1 MLSDHYTT
9 FLTIHSILRW
19 FILLSGIG
27 VLFSCFL
34 GISRKLPF
42 APLGRRTGLIYV
54 SLIDTQFLLGAL
66 IYTISPIVHALWAD
80 PSAGMKQH
88 ELRFFGVEHT
98 TIMVI
103 ALILAHI
110 GAIRSRRAKEALK
123 AYSVALTWYAL
134 SLALILL
141 GIPWWRPLLGS

>member
-1 MLSDHYTT
+1 MLSDHYSS
-9 FLTIHSILRW
+9 LLAIHSILRW
-19 FILLSGIG
+19 LILLSGIG
-27 VLFSCFL
+27 AVGSCFL

-42 APLGRRTGLIYV
+42 APLGRRAGLIYV
-54 SLIDTQFLLGAL
+54 SLIDTQFLVGVLL
-66 IYTISPIVHALWAD
+66 YFDSPLVHTLWAD
-80 PSAGMKQH
+80 PAVGMKQH

-123 AYSVALTWYAL
+123 AYSAALIWYAI
-134 SLALILL
+134 SLALILF
-141 GIPWWRPLLGS
+141 GIPWWRPLLGY